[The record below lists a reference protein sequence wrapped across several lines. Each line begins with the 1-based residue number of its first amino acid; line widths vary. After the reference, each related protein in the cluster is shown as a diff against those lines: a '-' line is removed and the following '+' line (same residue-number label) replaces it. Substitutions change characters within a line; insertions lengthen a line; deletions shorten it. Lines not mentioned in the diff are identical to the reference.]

1 MKNGLP
7 GEAEPLLRE
16 AFVIRQKALPQGSK
30 LTTQTMSLLGACLA
44 ALNRPNEAEPLLRDG
59 FESLR
64 EKLGLEHA
72 QSQAALRR
80 LIDFLEK
87 QGRQE
92 EATHYSAL
100 LADQDT
106 LQP

>member
-1 MKNGLP
+1 MS
-7 GEAEPLLRE
+7 RRR
-16 AFVIRQKALPQGSK
+16 RQKVLPEGHER
-30 LTTQTMSLLGACLA
+30 TAQTMSLLGACLA
-44 ALNRPNEAEPLLRDG
+44 ALNRHDEAEPLLRDG

-80 LIDFLEK
+80 LVDFLERP
-87 QGRQE
+87 GRQE
-92 EATHYSAL
+92 EAARYSAL
-100 LADQDT
+100 LADQDA